1 MNIVW
6 QQLVTHALGFLLVV
20 WLLKKYAWGPLMAM
34 IDERREKIVSDFRE
48 IELQKQDVAQQKG
61 AYEDKLK
68 AIEQERREKLI
79 EGVNEGQKIAAELKS
94 KAQAEAKEILV
105 RAKAETQREL
115 AKAKVQ
121 LKNDMVDL
129 TLAATEKIL
138 RERLTAE
145 KDRELVSGY
154 IEELSQA

>member
-6 QQLVTHALGFLLVV
+6 QQLATHALGFLLVV

-94 KAQAEAKEILV
+94 KAHAEAKEIIV

>member
-94 KAQAEAKEILV
+94 KAHSEAKEIIV

>member
-94 KAQAEAKEILV
+94 KAQAEAKEIIV

>member
-6 QQLVTHALGFLLVV
+6 QQLATHALGFLLIV

-94 KAQAEAKEILV
+94 KAQAEAKEIIV